1 MPGLLTRVSEDV
13 AITRVGSYRMW
24 AYALIAIG
32 LINWDYQRAQ
42 PNIAVHSLLIIA
54 PGATLLALSCFKS
67 AEPLVGSRVAR
78 IVWMLIGSIAI
89 TYALINK

>member
-1 MPGLLTRVSEDV
+1 MHGVS
-13 AITRVGSYRMW
+13 SYRLW

-42 PNIAVHSLLIIA
+42 PNIALHSLLIIV
-54 PGATLLALSCFKS
+54 PGATLLALTFFKA
-67 AEPLVGSRVAR
+67 AEPLVSSRVAR
-78 IVWMLIGSIAI
+78 IAWMLITGVAI